1 MRMLCKNKKSHH
13 LAMNDPVYICDYF
26 TIGQQ
31 EDLFLLTGI
40 FFRPD
45 FLLSKNHYLR
55 FRLNLFRMKKGL
67 FLLLFPWLSLAA
79 FSQTET
85 KEELVKEGWNFGA
98 LPAVTFDTDLGFQY
112 GALVNLYHYGD
123 GSRYPKYNHSLY
135 FEVSRFTKGSGIYRF
150 YYDSDQLIKGIQSSV
165 DLTYLTDQAYDFYG
179 FNGYDAVFNDSWVDD
194 ESEDYV
200 SRVFYD
206 YDRKMFRFKVDLQ
219 GKLVGSK
226 FRWIGGMNLLNFEVA
241 PVNLEKLNKG
251 KKEDDLLPDVDGL
264 YDKYLD
270 WGLISAEE
278 ANGGFVPVFK
288 GGLVFDTRDNKP
300 HPMRGQWSEAVLVVS
315 PKVLGAES
323 SFSKLSLTH
332 RQYFTLVPKDLSFAY
347 RLVYQTTL
355 GGEVPFYYQSQVIT
369 SIMTGSTSEGLGGS
383 RTLRGIRRNR
393 VIGDGIFFGNAELRW
408 KVARLQLLNNNFYIG
423 LNGFTDFGRVT
434 KKTVL
439 NLDTDVFNAFS
450 LANDPKDYFNPDSE
464 AMHISYGVGVRVA
477 MNENFIIAIDYGMA
491 ADKRDGDSGLY
502 MGLNYL
508 F

>member
-1 MRMLCKNKKSHH
+1 
-13 LAMNDPVYICDYF
+13 
-26 TIGQQ
+26 
-31 EDLFLLTGI
+31 
-40 FFRPD
+40 
-45 FLLSKNHYLR
+45 
-55 FRLNLFRMKKGL
+55 MKKL
-67 FLLLFPWLSLAA
+67 PILLFFSWLGLTA
-79 FSQTET
+79 FSQTNK
-85 KEELVKEGWNFGA
+85 KEEVKKDGWNFGA

-112 GALVNLYHYGD
+112 GALVNLYNYGD

-150 YYDSDQLIKGIQSSV
+150 YYDSDQLIQGLQTSV
-165 DLTYLTDQAYDFYG
+165 DLSYLTDQAYDFHG
-179 FNGYDAVFNDSWVDD
+179 FNGYDAVFNDSWIDD

-200 SRVFYD
+200 SRMFYK

-219 GKLVGSK
+219 GKLASNK
-226 FRWIGGMNLLNFEVA
+226 FRWIAGMNLLNFEVA

-251 KKEDDLLPDVDGL
+251 KNEEDLLPDVDGL
-264 YDKYLD
+264 YNHYLD
-270 WGLISAEE
+270 WGLISAQE

-300 HPMRGQWSEAVLVVS
+300 HPMRGVWTEAVLVVS

-332 RQYFTLVPKDLSFAY
+332 REYFTLIPKDLAFAY

-383 RTLRGIRRNR
+383 KTLRGIRRNR
-393 VIGDGIFFGNAELRW
+393 VVGNGVFFGNAELRW
-408 KVARLQLLNNNFYIG
+408 KVARFQLINNNFYIG
-423 LNGFTDFGRVT
+423 LNGFMDFGRVT
-434 KKTVL
+434 KKIDL
-439 NLDTDVFNAFS
+439 QINEDVFDEFS
-450 LANDPKDYFNPDSE
+450 LTNNPDDYFKNDAE
-464 AMHISYGVGVRVA
+464 EMHISYGLGLRVA